1 MKSSVLSKYSR
12 AVRGDDFLSIGEIAR
27 RSGVAASAL
36 RFYESRGLIGSER
49 TAGNQR
55 RYRRDMLRRIAF
67 VRIAQQLGVE
77 LGEIQ
82 RALDSLPGHRTPT
95 KGDWKR
101 LSKSWRTRLDDRI
114 ALLTRMRD
122 NLASCIGCGCLSL
135 RTCPVYNPDDAA
147 SARGAGP
154 RYLLGDKPA
163 DVVGSKAQSE
173 KTLRK
178 AIGRNN
184 DRSRAPRP
192 ARTSAPLAETR

>member
-1 MKSSVLSKYSR
+1 M
-12 AVRGDDFLSIGEIAR
+12 RGDDFLTIGEIAR

-82 RALDSLPGHRTPT
+82 KALESLPGHRTPT

-101 LSKSWRTRLDDRI
+101 LSKAWRARLDDRI

-135 RTCPVYNPDDAA
+135 RTCPAFNPDDVA
-147 SARGAGP
+147 SARGSGP
-154 RYLLGDKPA
+154 RYLLGDRPA
-163 DVVGSKAQSE
+163 DVAGSKARPEMRKRTRMDRSE
-173 KTLRK
+173 GHSLAGHRPRSDVPLRK
-178 AIGRNN
+178 PRVHRTGP
-184 DRSRAPRP
+184 RS
-192 ARTSAPLAETR
+192 SDG

>member
-1 MKSSVLSKYSR
+1 
-12 AVRGDDFLSIGEIAR
+12 VRGDDFLTIGETAS

-36 RFYESRGLIGSER
+36 RFYESRGLIRSER

-95 KGDWKR
+95 RADWKR
-101 LSKSWRTRLDDRI
+101 LSEAWRARLDDRI

-154 RYLLGDKPA
+154 RYLLGDKPS
-163 DVVGSKAQSE
+163 DVVRLK
-173 KTLRK
+173 
-178 AIGRNN
+178 
-184 DRSRAPRP
+184 PRP
-192 ARTSAPLAETR
+192 KKVDGTKRGTR

>member
-1 MKSSVLSKYSR
+1 MR
-12 AVRGDDFLSIGEIAR
+12 REDFLSIGEIAR
-27 RSGVAASAL
+27 RSGVATSAL

-77 LGEIQ
+77 LEEIQ
-82 RALDSLPGHRTPT
+82 RSLDSLPGHRTPT

-101 LSKSWRTRLDDRI
+101 LSRSWRARLDDRI
-114 ALLTRMRD
+114 ALLRRMRD

-147 SARGAGP
+147 SARGPGP

-163 DVVGSKAQSE
+163 DVVGSKAQSARSP
-173 KTLRK
+173 KK
-178 AIGRNN
+178 AMGRSN
-184 DRSRAPRP
+184 
-192 ARTSAPLAETR
+192 T

>member
-1 MKSSVLSKYSR
+1 MKSSVLSHYSR
-12 AVRGDDFLSIGEIAR
+12 AVRGDDFLTIGEIAR
-27 RSGVAASAL
+27 RSGVTASAL
-36 RFYESRGLIGSER
+36 RFYESLGLIGSER

-135 RTCPVYNPDDAA
+135 RTCPVFNPDDAA
-147 SARGAGP
+147 SARGPGA

-163 DVVGSKAQSE
+163 DVVGAKTHSE
-173 KTLRK
+173 KMLKK
-178 AIGRNN
+178 AMERSN
-184 DRSRAPRP
+184 DRSLAARP
-192 ARTSAPLAETR
+192 ARRSVADIL